1 MYDLSEELMR
11 KRCVVLVTALVG
23 KDHSDSWWYTHNKY
37 FDSTPQQVW
46 STDPMK
52 VYQYLMGSVDV
63 YI

>member
-23 KDHSDSWWYTHNKY
+23 KDHSDNWWYTHNKH
-37 FDSTPQQVW
+37 FNSTPQQVW

-52 VYQYLMGSVDV
+52 VYKYLMGSVDV
-63 YI
+63 YV